1 MVEVIKKD
9 SPEPEQVQKDVEKAR
24 GKIVKDESPSKSD
37 SDDDN
42 VKVCNAKS
50 EPPAEDSEVSS
61 NSTVRNTNSVIDL
74 GTEKPNLPVDTD
86 KAKTEKK
93 EEREDTAETEE
104 KIASKEKETSPDVSS
119 SSSSEWEI
127 SESERKSVEHI

>member
-1 MVEVIKKD
+1 MKE
-9 SPEPEQVQKDVEKAR
+9 
-24 GKIVKDESPSKSD
+24 ESPSKSD
-37 SDDDN
+37 SDDN
-42 VKVCNAKS
+42 KVCNVKS
-50 EPPAEDSEVSS
+50 EPLPEGSEVSS
-61 NSTVRNTNSVIDL
+61 NNTVRNTNSVIDL
-74 GTEKPNLPVDTD
+74 GTEKQNLPVDTD

-104 KIASKEKETSPDVSS
+104 KIASKEKETSPEVSS